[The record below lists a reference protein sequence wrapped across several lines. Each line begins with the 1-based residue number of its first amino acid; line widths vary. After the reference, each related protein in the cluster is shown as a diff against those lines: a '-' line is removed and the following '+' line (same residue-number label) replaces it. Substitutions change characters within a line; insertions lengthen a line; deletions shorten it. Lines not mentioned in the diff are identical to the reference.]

1 MKKPTVGWM
10 LSNYLKPLPFN
21 SVGGRLLSVDTVLL
35 CSGVQ
40 GRWERRR
47 GTRASGWRRAG
58 VEQGSGLGKR
68 TASTGTAPRRMCT
81 SSLPGN
87 FLNPNLVFSPPR
99 SPAPPDTRVHPSV
112 WD

>member
-1 MKKPTVGWM
+1 MKKPTVSWM
-10 LSNYLKPLPFN
+10 FSGYLKPLPFN
-21 SVGGRLLSVDTVLL
+21 SVGGRPLSVAMVLL

-47 GTRASGWRRAG
+47 GTRASGARAG
-58 VEQGSGLGKR
+58 VEQGSGLGKH
-68 TASTGTAPRRMCT
+68 TASTGTAPHRMCT

-87 FLNPNLVFSPPR
+87 FLNPNLVFSPPG